1 MKKGG
6 AMDMQ
11 GTSSVAQALAIRSAV
26 MANNQQKQEEQ
37 AVLALLQWA
46 PVPNTSSVG
55 SSINTYA

>member
-11 GTSSVAQALAIRSAV
+11 GTSGVAQALAIRSAV
-26 MANNQQKQEEQ
+26 MANNKQKQEEQ
-37 AVLALLQWA
+37 AVLALLQSA
-46 PVPNTSSVG
+46 PVSNTSSVG